1 LELIVEGSTGN
12 EYVVHFERDGE
23 LLHTSCTCSAGQN
36 RMHCKHRLE
45 LMDGSLGRLVTTEH
59 GAVREQI
66 AEMLRGTNV
75 EQALRNFREAE
86 DFDKAAR
93 AQLKEAKKAL
103 DRALHQ

>member
-1 LELIVEGSTGN
+1 MELIVKGSTGN
-12 EYVVHFERDGE
+12 EYAVRFEREGE

-45 LMDGSLGRLVTTEH
+45 LMDGSFARLVTTGH
-59 GAVREQI
+59 DALREQI

-86 DFDKAAR
+86 EFDKNAKAKF
-93 AQLKEAKKAL
+93 KEAKKAL
-103 DRALHQ
+103 DRALHR

>member
-1 LELIVEGSTGN
+1 
-12 EYVVHFERDGE
+12 
-23 LLHTSCTCSAGQN
+23 
-36 RMHCKHRLE
+36 
-45 LMDGSLGRLVTTEH
+45 MDGSLGRLVTTEH